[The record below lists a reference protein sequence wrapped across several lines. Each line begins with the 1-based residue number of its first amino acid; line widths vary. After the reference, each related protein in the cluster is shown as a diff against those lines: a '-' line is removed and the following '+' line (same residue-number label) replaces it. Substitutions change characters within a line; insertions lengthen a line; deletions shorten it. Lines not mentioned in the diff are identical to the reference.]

1 MNKRKKNGQFGR
13 NAIEWIIKEDL
24 AYCYSNGE
32 MLFFTN
38 AINVPMFKGK
48 PIAKMA
54 AGYAATTGEDGKV
67 CLAHRLIIGAK
78 NGGVVDHINRN
89 KKDNRIENL
98 RITDKSINA
107 FNTGVRNNNKS
118 GYTGVGFRND
128 TKKWSAEIKR
138 NGVKHC
144 LGCFKTKE
152 EAIAARVKAERL
164 YYGEN

>member
-1 MNKRKKNGQFGR
+1 MNERKKNGQFGR
-13 NAIEWIIKEDL
+13 NTIKWTIIKDL
-24 AYCYSNGE
+24 AYCYCNGE

-38 AINVPMFKGK
+38 AINVPMFKDK

-54 AGYAATTGEDGKV
+54 AGYAATTGEDGKI

-78 NGGVVDHINRN
+78 DGGVVDHINRN

-98 RITDKSINA
+98 RITDKSVNA
-107 FNTGVRNNNKS
+107 FNTGVRKNNKS
-118 GYTGVGFRND
+118 GYTGVRFRRD
-128 TKKWSAEIKR
+128 TYKWTAEIEK
-138 NGVKHC
+138 NGVTHY

-152 EAIAARVKAERL
+152 EAIAARAKAEWL